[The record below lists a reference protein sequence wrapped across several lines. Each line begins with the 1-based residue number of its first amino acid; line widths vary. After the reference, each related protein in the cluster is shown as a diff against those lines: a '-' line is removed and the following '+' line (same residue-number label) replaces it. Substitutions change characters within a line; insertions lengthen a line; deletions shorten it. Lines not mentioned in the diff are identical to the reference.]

1 MRERRLGRWDNAK
14 WFLICCV
21 VFGHVANQFRSG
33 SQITAAVQFWMYLFH
48 MPAFVFIAG
57 MFSKRT
63 IDRLRWT
70 RAVSYGLM
78 YLLMKL
84 LLFAVNVYI
93 KGFSKAKL
101 DFFHENNVPW
111 FALSM
116 CWFLLITMILRNVYM
131 GVVLALSIAAGVMSG
146 YLHYSRSFL
155 AAARTMVFYP
165 FFYMGYKANL
175 QRMERVLSRKWVLI
189 PGQMLLLG
197 SFVYV
202 LLDYDRLSPF
212 WKLFRGRYSY
222 KAIGK
227 KWLITGGGLRLGAYV
242 VSAVLVLALLA
253 SMSRR
258 RGFFSKL
265 GERTMA
271 VYVLH
276 FALMRLLI
284 YGIPGCKDWIKG
296 SFTFPKC
303 IALSIL
309 ILAATSL
316 PVFERMLRTLMGVP
330 EKIVERIWS
339 AGRWLAYRFLHF
351 LH

>member
-1 MRERRLGRWDNAK
+1 MREKRLGRWDNAK

-70 RAVSYGLM
+70 RAVSYGLV

-101 DFFHENNVPW
+101 DFLHENNVPW

-116 CWFLLITMILRNVYM
+116 CWFLLITMALRRMHTGVIL
-131 GVVLALSIAAGVMSG
+131 AISILAGVLSG
-146 YLHYSRSFL
+146 YMHYSRSFL
-155 AAARTMVFYP
+155 AAARTMVFFP
-165 FFYMGYKANL
+165 FFYMGYKADL
-175 QRMERVLSRKWVLI
+175 KRMERALSRTWVLVL
-189 PGQMLLLG
+189 GQMILLG

-202 LLDYDRLSPF
+202 MLDYDRISPF

-227 KWLITGGGLRLGAYV
+227 KWLLTGGGLRLGAYV

-253 SMSRR
+253 AMSRK
-258 RGFFSKL
+258 RGVFSRL

-284 YGIPGCKDWIKG
+284 YGIPGCKDWIRG

-303 IALSIL
+303 IVLSIL
-309 ILAATSL
+309 LLAATSL
-316 PVFERMLRTLMGVP
+316 PVFERMLRAFMDVP
-330 EKIVERIWS
+330 EKIVGGIVSVLRRI
-339 AGRWLAYRFLHF
+339 GGNHRQRMT
-351 LH
+351 